1 MPLRFPNIEQA
12 SPLTLR
18 NRTPF
23 NPNHL
28 QQENS
33 RFTEN
38 TEAAMPRPVVTWRIP
53 DSDEQSSIFVAKTA
67 VMYQP
72 SRQGEQIYL
81 IRSIVTSHAPD
92 GDNLEERSDIRIV
105 IVEIKH

>member
-12 SPLTLR
+12 SPLTLG

-28 QQENS
+28 LQENS

-38 TEAAMPRPVVTWRIP
+38 TEAALPLPFVTWRVP
-53 DSDEQSSIFVAKTA
+53 DGVEQSSSFVAKTA
-67 VMYQP
+67 VMYEP

-81 IRSIVTSHAPD
+81 ARPIVTSHAPD
-92 GDNLEERSDIRIV
+92 GDNLEEGSDIRIV
-105 IVEIKH
+105 VVEIKH